1 MNAENVLNIG
11 SAFTKLDSTGF
22 TLANIKKIVQ
32 NIDEKVDVILDT
44 PMKLALD
51 YIQSV
56 VLKMIN
62 RSTDF

>member
-1 MNAENVLNIG
+1 MNEENVLNIG

-44 PMKLALD
+44 PMK
-51 YIQSV
+51 
-56 VLKMIN
+56 
-62 RSTDF
+62 